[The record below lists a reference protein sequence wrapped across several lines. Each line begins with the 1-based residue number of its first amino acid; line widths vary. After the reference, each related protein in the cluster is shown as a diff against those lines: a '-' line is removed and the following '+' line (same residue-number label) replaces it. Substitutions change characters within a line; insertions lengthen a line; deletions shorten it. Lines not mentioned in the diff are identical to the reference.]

1 MRRIHWL
8 LTSFIVNM
16 PLKVNPCVCVCVCV
30 CVYTC
35 VRACVSDQIHHFQ
48 VKELR
53 NHGDEV
59 AREMMMRVVEAGKE
73 AGSLRRDFEEL
84 MRLVHEELG

>member
-1 MRRIHWL
+1 MVF
-8 LTSFIVNM
+8 SGQM
-16 PLKVNPCVCVCVCV
+16 VCVCVCV
-30 CVYTC
+30 CV
-35 VRACVSDQIHHFQ
+35 SIFQDQVHHFQ

-73 AGSLRRDFEEL
+73 AGSQRRDFEEL
-84 MRLVHEELG
+84 MRLVREVPS